1 MATEL
6 MMVSW
11 ADLEEHCPIN
21 IQRIGYYY
29 SKFKAR
35 SSMPISNVIFLEH
48 AKESLIEAR
57 GSLDMMLT
65 TLMQNLYDKEMF
77 QERTDVVLFQWLQG
91 DIKDLINFVN
101 DREQSL
107 IITKDYP
114 TGSSIGITHVAS
126 YIKIMNNI
134 ASAVFESLIKATI
147 EYNRVPEEG
156 YVDIKK
162 DKRMFLY
169 ILYQIIKVSFSVL
182 SGYTKESSDSIKK
195 RNILNSM
202 NLPYTTMMAKT
213 GQDKIEEA
221 YTKQTGQE
229 LPDIITEEMFS
240 ENFGDED
247 ETQT

>member
-1 MATEL
+1 MAIESLST
-6 MMVSW
+6 W
-11 ADLEEHCPIN
+11 ADLEEHCPIS

-29 SKFKAR
+29 SKFRSR
-35 SSMPISNVIFLEH
+35 SSMPVSNVIFLEY

-65 TLMQNLYDKEMF
+65 TLMQNLYDNEMY
-77 QERTDVVLFQWLQG
+77 QERTDIVLFQWLQG

-107 IITKDYP
+107 IITKDYT
-114 TGSSIGITHVAS
+114 TGSLIGITHVAS

-134 ASAVFESLIKATI
+134 ASAVFESLVKATR
-147 EYNRVPEEG
+147 EYNNVPEEG
-156 YVDIKK
+156 FGEIKK

-169 ILYQIIKVSFSVL
+169 ILFQVIRVSFSVL
-182 SGYTKESSDSIKK
+182 SGYTKESAESIKK

-202 NLPYTTMMAKT
+202 NAPYTSMMTKT
-213 GQDKIEEA
+213 GQTKIEDA

-229 LPDIITEEMFS
+229 LPEITTIESMFKEEF
-240 ENFGDED
+240 NED
-247 ETQT
+247 ESE